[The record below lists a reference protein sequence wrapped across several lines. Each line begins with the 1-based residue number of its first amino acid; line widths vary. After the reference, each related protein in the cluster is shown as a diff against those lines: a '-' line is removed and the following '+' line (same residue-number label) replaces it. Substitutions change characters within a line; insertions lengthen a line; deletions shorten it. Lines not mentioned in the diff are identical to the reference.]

1 MLRMDLAPASRPE
14 SESDADAHRHILVA
28 GMGNVLRLDDGFGVE
43 AVTQLA
49 RTEIPAGVRVV
60 EAGIAGISLVQEML
74 TGYDTLILLD
84 AVDRGGEPGTIY
96 VLEPTID
103 DLDSYEPSARA
114 DFLADMHYATP
125 QRVLILAKALGV
137 LPPRV
142 LIVGCQVTTCDE
154 LGTELSEP
162 VRLAVQTAIETV
174 NRLLI
179 SERAATRA

>member
-1 MLRMDLAPASRPE
+1 MKPLAAEHPR
-14 SESDADAHRHILVA
+14 ILVA

-43 AVTQLA
+43 AAAQLA
-49 RTEIPAGVRVV
+49 KSDLPDGVRVV
-60 EAGIAGISLVQEML
+60 EAGISGISLVQELL

-84 AVDRGGEPGTIY
+84 AVDRGGDPGTIY

-103 DLDSYEPSARA
+103 DLGSYEPSARS

-142 LIVGCQVTTCDE
+142 LIVGCQVTTCDD
-154 LGTELSEP
+154 LGTELSVP
-162 VRLAVQTAIETV
+162 VRAGIQPALATV
-174 NRLLI
+174 NRLLTVE
-179 SERAATRA
+179 SAPA

>member
-1 MLRMDLAPASRPE
+1 MWQHDSMSLADDRP
-14 SESDADAHRHILVA
+14 HILVA

-43 AVTQLA
+43 AAMQLA
-49 RTEIPAGVRVV
+49 KCDLPAGVRVV
-60 EAGIAGISLVQEML
+60 EAGISGISLVQEML
-74 TGYDTLILLD
+74 TGYDILILLD

-96 VLEPTID
+96 VLEPAID
-103 DLDSYEPSARA
+103 DLGSYEPSARS

-142 LIVGCQVTTCDE
+142 LIVGCQVTTCDD
-154 LGTELSEP
+154 LGTELSGP
-162 VRLAVQTAIETV
+162 VRSALGGAIDTV

-179 SERAATRA
+179 AEGVGTRA